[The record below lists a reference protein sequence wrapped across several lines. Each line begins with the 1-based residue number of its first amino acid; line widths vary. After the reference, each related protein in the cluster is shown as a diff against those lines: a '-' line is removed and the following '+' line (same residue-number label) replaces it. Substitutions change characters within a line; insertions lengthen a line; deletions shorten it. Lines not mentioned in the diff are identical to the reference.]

1 MNAGGRFVE
10 TRLLSVNPVSPEPAV
25 LCEAADVLRAGRLVA
40 FPTETVYGLGAD
52 ALNAEAVRRIYEAKG
67 RPSRNPIIVHVRSM
81 DQARELAAHWPPVV
95 QALAE
100 RYWPGPI
107 TFVVKKH
114 PCVPDIVTAGR
125 DTVALRCPGNAVAMA
140 LLKMAD
146 CPIAAPSANLSEQ
159 LSPTTAQ
166 HVLQSLDGRIDLVLD
181 GGPAQVG
188 LESTV
193 VDVTTHPPRLLRPGA
208 ITVDA
213 LCGVCGPI
221 TIEAESIAGNEAF
234 VSPGQMAR
242 HYAPRTRLICCDAA
256 AAGEMV
262 AAEVQAGRRVGW
274 LRWAEERFDA
284 ITSKGSSLAAVMDMP
299 ADAESYAA
307 RLYAALHELDA
318 ARLDLI
324 VATLPPESEIW
335 RAVRDRLRRAAG
347 TASLTT
353 PADNDLRENW
363 SAEHES

>member
-1 MNAGGRFVE
+1 MK
-10 TRLLSVNPVSPEPAV
+10 TRLLSVSPDSPEPAV
-25 LCEAADVLRAGRLVA
+25 LREAADVLRAGGLVA

-67 RPSRNPIIVHVRSM
+67 RPSRNPVIVHVRSM
-81 DQARELAAHWPPVV
+81 EQARELAAHWSPVV
-95 QALAE
+95 EALAE

-114 PCVPDIVTAGR
+114 SCVPDIVTAGR
-125 DTVALRCPGNAVAMA
+125 DTVALRCPSHAVAMA
-140 LLKMAD
+140 LLKTAG

-188 LESTV
+188 LESTI
-193 VDVTTHPPRLLRPGA
+193 VDMTTQPPRLLRPGA

-213 LCGVCGPI
+213 LCDACGPI
-221 TIEAESIAGNEAF
+221 TIGAASIADNEAF
-234 VSPGQMAR
+234 SSPGQMAR
-242 HYAPRTRLICCDAA
+242 HYAPRTRLICCEGA
-256 AAGEMV
+256 AAGAMV
-262 AAEVQAGRRVGW
+262 EAEVQAGRRVGW
-274 LRWAEERFDA
+274 LRWTEERSVA
-284 ITSKGSSLAAVMDMP
+284 ATAKGNSIAAVMDMP
-299 ADAESYAA
+299 ADAASYAA

-324 VATLPPESEIW
+324 VATLPPDSEIW
-335 RAVRDRLRRAAG
+335 RAVRDRLLRAAG
-347 TASLTT
+347 TASPST
-353 PADNDLRENW
+353 PAVNNVREN
-363 SAEHES
+363 